1 MTERIV
7 ATMPHPKQRKKR
19 SNKRGRRSDGGAAAM
34 WPDNG
39 AAGVGAGGGTAAGAG
54 GGGAASGA
62 AARRVRKRGGVGAI
76 TAADVTPEEP
86 ELVFEDPYGDDLESE
101 EEVIDS
107 DAVAA
112 AGTGGAGAM
121 EVDDDDET
129 EEPTRVRGAFAP
141 RTSAAPLTER
151 ARACMWLFPRQ
162 VWRPGDALPEGTQL
176 EYESSAYHMYH
187 KMTAD
192 WPCLSFDVLRD
203 RFGQDRTKVCPPWHP
218 SRTVADMR
226 EPSSRTLRTSWL
238 ARKPMWRRRTP
249 CT

>member
-62 AARRVRKRGGVGAI
+62 APRRVRKRGGVGAI

-112 AGTGGAGAM
+112 AGAGGAGAM

-141 RTSAAPLTER
+141 ERVLPHSLSEHVRVCGCSR
-151 ARACMWLFPRQ
+151 ARCG
-162 VWRPGDALPEGTQL
+162 VL
-176 EYESSAYHMYH
+176 EMRYQKAHSWSTRA
-187 KMTAD
+187 
-192 WPCLSFDVLRD
+192 
-203 RFGQDRTKVCPPWHP
+203 PPTTCIT
-218 SRTVADMR
+218 R
-226 EPSSRTLRTSWL
+226 
-238 ARKPMWRRRTP
+238 
-249 CT
+249 